1 MKKNILALFL
11 GAGLLCACTEEPRY
25 QCIAPLPP
33 AYSLDSFDDVIV
45 PADFSLDDFDWEGC
59 NLTLTVLS
67 MDLYDA
73 VQVSQ
78 MKPGDTLVY
87 RGEKMLV
94 HEVEQEDAIL
104 TVNKGLYEGGAWLT
118 PQGGG
123 VYRAVESSD
132 CATYTKM
139 GRVTLPLDEGFILIY
154 CREDYNDPSD
164 TVTSCHR
171 QYLESKVSRSFW
183 AGDTDVRIV
192 QGKVVSIHK
201 RWTP

>member
-33 AYSLDSFDDVIV
+33 AYSLDSFDDVMV
-45 PADFSLDDFDWEGC
+45 PAGFTLDDFDWEGN
-59 NLTLTVLS
+59 NLTLTVWS
-67 MDLYDA
+67 KDLYDA

-94 HEVEQEDAIL
+94 SEVEQEDAIL

-132 CATYTKM
+132 YATYTEL
-139 GRVTLPLDEGFILIY
+139 GSVSLPIDEGFVFID
-154 CREDYNDPSD
+154 CGEDYNDPSD
-164 TVTSCHR
+164 TITSCHR
-171 QYLESKVSRSFW
+171 QYMESKVNRNFW
-183 AGDTDVRIV
+183 PGNTDVRIV
-192 QGKVVSIHK
+192 QGKVVSVHR

>member
-1 MKKNILALFL
+1 MKKKMLYLFF
-11 GAGLLCACTEEPRY
+11 GATLLCACTEEPSY

-45 PADFSLDDFDWEGC
+45 PADFSLDDFDWEGS

-87 RGEKMLV
+87 RGEKMAV
-94 HEVEQEDAIL
+94 NEVKHEEDLL
-104 TVNKGLYEGGAWLT
+104 TINNGLYEGGAWLL
-118 PQGGG
+118 PMGGG

-132 CATYTKM
+132 YATYTEL
-139 GRVTLPLDEGFILIY
+139 GSVTLPIADGFRLIY
-154 CREDYNDPSD
+154 CGEDYNDPSD
-164 TVTSCHR
+164 TITSCHR
-171 QYLESKVSRSFW
+171 QYLESKVCKSFW

-192 QGKVVSIHK
+192 QGKIVSIHK

>member
-1 MKKNILALFL
+1 MKKKILAMFF
-11 GAGLLCACTEEPRY
+11 GATLLCACTEEPSY

-33 AYSLDSFDDVIV
+33 AFSLDSLDDVTV
-45 PADFSLDDFDWEGC
+45 PAEFSLDDFDWDG
-59 NLTLTVLS
+59 NSLTLALWS

-94 HEVEQEDAIL
+94 SEVEQEDAIL

-132 CATYTKM
+132 CATYTEL
-139 GRVTLPLDEGFILIY
+139 GSVTLPIADGFRLIY
-154 CREDYNDPSD
+154 CGEDYNDPSD

>member
-11 GAGLLCACTEEPRY
+11 GAGFLCACTEEPRY

-45 PADFSLDDFDWEGC
+45 PADFSLDDFDWEGS

-118 PQGGG
+118 PHGGG

-132 CATYTKM
+132 YATYTEL
-139 GRVTLPLDEGFILIY
+139 GSVTLPIADGFRLIY
-154 CREDYNDPSD
+154 CGEDYNDPSD

>member
-45 PADFSLDDFDWEGC
+45 PADFSLDDFDWESS

-94 HEVEQEDAIL
+94 SEVEQEDAIL

-118 PQGGG
+118 PHGGG

-132 CATYTKM
+132 YATYTEL
-139 GRVTLPLDEGFILIY
+139 GSVSLPIDEGFVFID
-154 CREDYNDPSD
+154 CGEDYNDPSD
-164 TVTSCHR
+164 TITSCHR
-171 QYLESKVSRSFW
+171 QYMESKVNRNFW
-183 AGDTDVRIV
+183 PGNTDVRIV
-192 QGKVVSIHK
+192 QGKVVSVHR